1 MSKKKK
7 SDRKESKTNKI
18 LLAVAIIELIK
29 AVLELI
35 DFLNEGRGGNSP
47 ANKIPFSV
55 LVVNI

>member
-29 AVLELI
+29 AVVELI
-35 DFLNEGRGGNSP
+35 DFPLE
-47 ANKIPFSV
+47 
-55 LVVNI
+55 